1 MHDEMASR
9 AADITVVVP
18 TRERF
23 EVLEETLAALARQRL
38 DGISC
43 ELLVVDNDSA
53 DGSRERVEELAE
65 GRWPFSI
72 RVLRERARG
81 AAAARNAGVAAARAP
96 VVLFLGDDC
105 RPLDDGLVA
114 GHLAEHEEEGPGVA
128 VVGHID
134 WDQTVGLTPVMRWLD
149 DTGKMLDYRRLDHA
163 EPGPFLF
170 YTGNA
175 SVERDAVTAA
185 GGFDERFQGYG
196 WEDFDLALRMADAG
210 MRVAYRPDLGVAHA
224 HRYTLADSL
233 TRMEAMGHGAELL
246 NRLHSERMPL
256 PAPRPRGIK
265 AAAGRALAPAVVR
278 LPAAERLPGRAAT
291 AWFNV
296 AHWSV
301 LAAGYGRA
309 PLPAGDELRGG
320 VAGPPGVDRPAVS
333 VIVPFHGSPDGG
345 RRLFEELA
353 CLRLGPDDEAF
364 VVDNTDEGVLAG
376 LDPGG
381 VSVIP
386 ATAER
391 SSYYARNAGAEAAAS
406 DWLLF
411 VDADCRLR
419 PELVDAFFLSPPGD
433 EAGAIAGAV
442 VGVPGQTAL
451 VARYARSRGHLDQAA
466 HLAHPHRP
474 FAVTAN
480 LLVRRAAWEDAG
492 GFFESLRSSG
502 DADFSWRIQELGWRL
517 EYRPEAVVEHHHR
530 ESIRA
535 LVRQNLRYGAGRAW
549 IARQHGGSFRRP
561 RAIRRLARHAAGTI
575 ARLATLRFERAA
587 FSALD
592 AVVVASEC
600 TGWFLN
606 NASVRPP
613 PRVRADSAGTPVVL
627 IADRFPE
634 LSETFV
640 AGELLALQRAG
651 RHVRVEAA
659 ARPVRPG
666 RETARGLRVDYVT
679 DDGLA
684 RRLGNAIAL
693 VARHPAGALRDLAA
707 RRRWKRQEVP
717 RSLRS
722 LAARARRISAAGERH
737 VHVHFADTA
746 ALDAMRCA
754 ALLGVPYSVSAH
766 AYEVFRDVRNLPEKL
781 TRSAF
786 STGESVYATEHLRS
800 LLPAPD
806 AARIHF
812 MASGVDTARF
822 RRSAPYPGGRAVV
835 AVGRLVEKKG
845 FGDLVDA
852 AARLRDANAVDRVMI
867 AGGGPLADALSA
879 RVAELELGNVVELLG
894 ALPNRQIRDLLERA
908 DVFAMPSVVAADG
921 DRDSM
926 PNVVYE
932 ALAMEIPVVAT
943 REVGLPE
950 VIRPEWGRLVPPGD
964 PEGLARG
971 LGELLEMSPEARA
984 AMGRAGR
991 EWVTAERDVDRQAAK
1006 LAALIDDAG
1015 LPSG

>member
-1 MHDEMASR
+1 MHDELASR
-9 AADITVVVP
+9 AADISVVVP

-23 EVLEETLAALARQRL
+23 EVLEGTLAVLARQRL
-38 DGISC
+38 DGIGC

-53 DGSRERVEELAE
+53 DGSRERLETLAAS
-65 GRWPFSI
+65 GDWPFSI
-72 RVLRERARG
+72 RVLCERARG

-96 VVLFLGDDC
+96 LVLFLGDDC

-114 GHLAEHEEEGPGVA
+114 GHVAAHEEEGPGVA
-128 VVGHID
+128 VVGRID
-134 WDQTVGLTPVMRWLD
+134 WDSDGGVTPVMRWLD
-149 DTGKMLDYRRLDHA
+149 ETGKMLDYRRLEES

-175 SVERDAVTAA
+175 SVEREAIVAA

-196 WEDFDLALRMADAG
+196 WEDFDLALRMADNG
-210 MRVAYRPDLGVAHA
+210 LRVAYRPQLPVAHA
-224 HRYTLADSL
+224 HRYTLSDSL
-233 TRMEAMGHGAELL
+233 ARMQAMGHGADLL
-246 NRLHSERMPL
+246 NRLHPQRTPP

-265 AAAGRALAPAVVR
+265 AATGRALAPLLVR

-291 AWFNV
+291 GWFKV
-296 AHWSV
+296 AHWSA
-301 LAAGYGRA
+301 LASGYGRA
-309 PLPAGDELRGG
+309 RLPAGEELRGG
-320 VAGPPGVDRPAVS
+320 VAPEAGDDRPAVS
-333 VIVPFHGSPDGG
+333 VIVPFHGSAEEG
-345 RRLFEELA
+345 RGLFEELA
-353 CLRLGPDDEAF
+353 RLRLGPADEAI
-364 VVDNTDEGVLAG
+364 VVDNTVDRVLAEVDSG
-376 LDPGG
+376 A
-381 VSVIP
+381 VKVVP
-386 ATAER
+386 APAER
-391 SSYYARNAGAEAAAS
+391 SSYYARNTGAEAAGS
-406 DWLLF
+406 EWLLF
-411 VDADCRLR
+411 VDSDCRLR
-419 PELVDAFFLSPPGD
+419 PDLVDAFFLAPPGD

-442 VGVPGQTAL
+442 VGVPEQTAL

-480 LLVRRAAWEDAG
+480 MLVRRAAWEDAG

-517 EYRPEAVVEHHHR
+517 DYRPEAVVEHHHR

-549 IARQHGGSFRRP
+549 IARQHAGSFPRP
-561 RAIRRLARHAAGTI
+561 KAARRLARHAAVTVVW
-575 ARLATLRFERAA
+575 LATLRFERAA

-592 AVVVASEC
+592 GVVVVSEC
-600 TGWFLN
+600 AGWFLSN
-606 NASVRPP
+606 SSVRPA
-613 PRVRADSAGTPVVL
+613 PRVEASAGTPVVL
-627 IADRFPE
+627 VADRFPE

-666 RETARGLRVDYVT
+666 RKTARGLRVDYLT

-684 RRLGNAIAL
+684 RRFGSVSAL
-693 VARHPAGALRDLAA
+693 VARHPVGTLRDLAA
-707 RRRWKRQEVP
+707 RRRWRREEVP
-717 RSLRS
+717 RSLRA
-722 LAARARRISAAGERH
+722 LAARVRRIASAGERH

-754 ALLGVPYSVSAH
+754 ALLRVPYSVSAH

-786 STGESVYATEHLRS
+786 STGESMYATEHLRS
-800 LLPAPD
+800 LVPGPD
-806 AARIHF
+806 AERIHLV
-812 MASGVDTARF
+812 ASGVDTERF
-822 RRSAPYPGGRAVV
+822 RRSAPYPGGRTVV
-835 AVGRLVEKKG
+835 AVGRLIEKKG
-845 FGDLVDA
+845 FGDLIA
-852 AARLRDANAVDRVMI
+852 AAALLREADAIDGVLI
-867 AGGGPLADALSA
+867 AGGGPLAEALAA
-879 RVAELELGNVVELLG
+879 RVAELEVDHVVELLG
-894 ALPNRQIRDLLERA
+894 AVPHHEVRNLLERA

-943 REVGLPE
+943 EEVGLPE
-950 VIRPEWGRLVPPGD
+950 VVRPEWGRLVPPGD
-964 PEGLARG
+964 PKALAG
-971 LGELLEMSPEARA
+971 ALAELLGMPAEARA
-984 AMGRAGR
+984 AMGLAGR
-991 EWVTAERDVDRQAAK
+991 KWVMAERDVDSQAAK
-1006 LAALIDDAG
+1006 LGALIDA
-1015 LPSG
+1015 SA